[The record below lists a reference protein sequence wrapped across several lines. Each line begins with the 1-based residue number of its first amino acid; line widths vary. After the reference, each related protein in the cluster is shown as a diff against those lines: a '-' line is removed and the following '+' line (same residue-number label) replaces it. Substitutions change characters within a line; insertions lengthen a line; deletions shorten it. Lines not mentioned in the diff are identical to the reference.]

1 MTTDNDSQGA
11 TQPTAGKRLRQ
22 AREVAGLSVAEVAAK
37 QHLRP
42 AVISAIES
50 GDYRSIDSEL
60 FLKGYVRAYATHVG
74 IDPDSVIR
82 QLDQELEPLR
92 EEQKAKV
99 EASPLV
105 TIERRKRR
113 KQRIAKIVVVLVAL
127 AIAFYLGSLYL
138 AGREAPT
145 DPVTGDV
152 SPAEADDGAATEAAT
167 ATQAD
172 DGSPAVTAQEPSL
185 VTREEAPDA
194 GAEMVVEADGEPVT
208 EAPASSDADS
218 AADQPAAI
226 EAQPSSEAA
235 GNRAPV
241 ADGTPAGAASAE
253 APVQEADT
261 VATAP
266 LQQTQQPESAGGD
279 GRLVVEFT
287 ADCWVEVQNS
297 AGRTLVAQ
305 LYRPGETLDLTGDGP
320 LRVVIGAVSAVSSI
334 RYGGEPVDLSERRTR
349 NDRVVLNLSD

>member
-145 DPVTGDV
+145 DAVTGDA
-152 SPAEADDGAATEAAT
+152 SPANADNGAVTEAT
-167 ATQAD
+167 TTQAD
-172 DGSPAVTAQEPSL
+172 DGSPAVTAQEPRM
-185 VTREEAPDA
+185 VTREDAPDA
-194 GAEMVVEADGEPVT
+194 EAETLAEADGEPVPQGPAASDIDAAAD
-208 EAPASSDADS
+208 EPASV
-218 AADQPAAI
+218 
-226 EAQPSSEAA
+226 EAQPSSE
-235 GNRAPV
+235 V
-241 ADGTPAGAASAE
+241 ADNTAPGADDTPAGSPSPEAPSDEPATVAPEPLAENQQPAAAS
-253 APVQEADT
+253 V
-261 VATAP
+261 
-266 LQQTQQPESAGGD
+266 D

>member
-22 AREVAGLSVAEVAAK
+22 AREVAGLSMAEVAAK

-82 QLDQELEPLR
+82 QLNQELEPLR

-113 KQRIAKIVVVLVAL
+113 KQRIAKIVMVLVAL

-145 DPVTGDV
+145 DPVTGDA
-152 SPAEADDGAATEAAT
+152 SPAEADSDAAAEATT

-172 DGSPAVTAQEPSL
+172 DGSPAVTAQEPRL
-185 VTREEAPDA
+185 VTRENAPDA
-194 GAEMVVEADGEPVT
+194 EAESGVEADGEPVS
-208 EAPASSDADS
+208 EVPATSDTDSSADAT
-218 AADQPAAI
+218 AI
-226 EAQPSSEAA
+226 VEAQPSSD
-235 GNRAPV
+235 V
-241 ADGTPAGAASAE
+241 ADNGAPLADSTPAGSASAE
-253 APVQEADT
+253 APVPETDT

-266 LQQTQQPESAGGD
+266 QPETLQPESASGD

-334 RYGGEPVDLSERRTR
+334 RYSGEPVDLSERRTR